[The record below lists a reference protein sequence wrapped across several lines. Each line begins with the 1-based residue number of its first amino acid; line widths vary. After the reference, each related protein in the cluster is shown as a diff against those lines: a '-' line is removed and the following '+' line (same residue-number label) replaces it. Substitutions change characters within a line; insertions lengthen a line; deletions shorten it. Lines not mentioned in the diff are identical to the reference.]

1 MKRSDRIKAIR
12 SVAEHEER
20 EHSKRFGAA
29 QQNLASAMQKL
40 AELDAYRREYRA
52 STVVKS
58 GAPAAAWQEH
68 NRFLQRLD
76 QAVAAQQAIVR
87 DGEARREKHRQ
98 QWMVKRQR
106 LESLSRAV
114 DRFCNTERIAEE
126 RREQRELD
134 DAAPRP
140 DALGKPAD

>member
-20 EHSKRFGAA
+20 QLSKRLGAA
-29 QQNLASAMQKL
+29 QQDLATAKQKL
-40 AELDAYRREYRA
+40 ADLDAYRREYRA
-52 STVVKS
+52 TTVVKS

-76 QAVAAQQAIVR
+76 RAVAAQQAVVR

-114 DRFCNTERIAEE
+114 ERFGEAERVVEG

-134 DAAPRP
+134 EAASVQNAF
-140 DALGKPAD
+140 DKHTD

>member
-1 MKRSDRIKAIR
+1 MKRSERIKAIR
-12 SVAEHEER
+12 SVAEHEEQ

-29 QQNLASAMQKL
+29 QQDLAAAMQKL
-40 AELDAYRREYRA
+40 AELDEYRRDYRET
-52 STVVKS
+52 TVVRP

-87 DGEARREKHRQ
+87 DGEVRREKHRQ

-114 DRFCNTERIAEE
+114 ERFSDAERSAAE
-126 RREQRELD
+126 RSEQRAQD
-134 DAAPRP
+134 DVARRTGGFP
-140 DALGKPAD
+140 KPTE

>member
-1 MKRSDRIKAIR
+1 MKRSDRINAGR
-12 SVAEHEER
+12 SVAEHEEQ
-20 EHSKRFGAA
+20 EYSKRFGAA
-29 QQNLASAMQKL
+29 QQDLAAAMKKL
-40 AELDAYRREYRA
+40 AELDAYRREYRE

-58 GAPAAAWQEH
+58 GSSAAAWQEH

-114 DRFCNTERIAEE
+114 DRYSDAERIAAD
-126 RREQRELD
+126 RREQRNLD
-134 DAAPRP
+134 DAA
-140 DALGKPAD
+140 ALRGKLTKPSE